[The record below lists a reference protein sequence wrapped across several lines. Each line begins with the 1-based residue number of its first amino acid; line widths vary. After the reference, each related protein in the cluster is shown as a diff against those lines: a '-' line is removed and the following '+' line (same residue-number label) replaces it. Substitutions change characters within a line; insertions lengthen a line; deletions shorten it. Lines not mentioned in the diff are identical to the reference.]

1 MMHILFYEEKNYQAV
16 IDYLTKAPEN
26 VVSRSEFAT
35 HLALSLNE
43 TGKVDQAHET
53 LSELVSKGCINAGFT
68 KYELHRLAG
77 ENKLALSVLN
87 DLYAHHGMSGFD
99 RVGRK
104 WIQIGFHL
112 NKRTQKSNDARLVA
126 SSRRHKMNPM
136 MDAAVSSI
144 LNQTHQNLE
153 LLIIDDASPDADVEL
168 YEQYAAR
175 DSRIRLIRQE
185 VNSGTYSGRNRGI
198 SEAKGE
204 FISFADSDDWQH
216 PQKFEMALNRLDA
229 NPDAIATLE
238 SYIRLNHEGRLAKIG
253 SWFARKCLMGIT
265 WKTSILRDEL
275 GGFDEVRVSA
285 DSELLE
291 RAEVRYGKAA
301 LVHKPLPMYLATYH
315 DQSLTGGGPFAIGW
329 RGIRGPRGAY
339 VSSFRAW
346 HSKLQASPK
355 GLSMVR
361 RVRRDFQTQKK
372 PRTNAGMDYIPF
384 EDSEMTQS
392 LKIFQN
398 SQNSIFSSKDLAEE
412 RKQ

>member
-68 KYELHRLAG
+68 KYELHRLA

-87 DLYAHHGMSGFD
+87 DSTLTMD
-99 RVGRK
+99 VGIRSEVSRK
-104 WIQIGFHL
+104 WIQIDSIL
-112 NKRTQKSNDARLVA
+112 TKRTQKSNDARLVSVIMTA
-126 SSRRHKMNPM
+126 HKMNPM

-153 LLIIDDASPDADVEL
+153 LLIIDDASPEADVEL

-238 SYIRLNHEGRLAKIG
+238 SYIRLNHEGRKGKLAVG
-253 SWFARKCLMGIT
+253 SQE
-265 WKTSILRDEL
+265 SVSESL
-275 GGFDEVRVSA
+275 GRPQF
-285 DSELLE
+285 
-291 RAEVRYGKAA
+291 
-301 LVHKPLPMYLATYH
+301 
-315 DQSLTGGGPFAIGW
+315 
-329 RGIRGPRGAY
+329 
-339 VSSFRAW
+339 
-346 HSKLQASPK
+346 
-355 GLSMVR
+355 
-361 RVRRDFQTQKK
+361 
-372 PRTNAGMDYIPF
+372 
-384 EDSEMTQS
+384 
-392 LKIFQN
+392 
-398 SQNSIFSSKDLAEE
+398 
-412 RKQ
+412 